1 MMKNTK
7 HPIRAF
13 WLITG
18 LTGVLLQLYIFI
30 CGCSTPAAVSLP
42 SGKSLYNAKC
52 RSCHRLLPPQDH
64 TADTWRDYVNKYGK
78 RLPEADKQ
86 QMLDYL
92 EQNAA
97 VDNAN

>member
-1 MMKNTK
+1 
-7 HPIRAF
+7 
-13 WLITG
+13 
-18 LTGVLLQLYIFI
+18 
-30 CGCSTPAAVSLP
+30 
-42 SGKSLYNAKC
+42 
-52 RSCHRLLPPQDH
+52 LLPPQDY